1 MGFLDPRNIE
11 PKQRSFEG
19 ISTGLDAQGQC
30 VCVCMSF
37 LVHEKEIAVV
47 SP

>member
-19 ISTGLDAQGQC
+19 ISTGLDAQANVC
-30 VCVCMSF
+30 VCVSF